1 MVFLIWNSLIFASYI
16 FAQHPV
22 INTTLVVISDKTP
35 YNRLA
40 SFPQQV
46 MFFDGDDD
54 DGDCGTDKPE
64 EGGYNM
70 GDEIGERI
78 GEGHDP
84 IEDEIS

>member
-1 MVFLIWNSLIFASYI
+1 
-16 FAQHPV
+16 
-22 INTTLVVISDKTP
+22 
-35 YNRLA
+35 
-40 SFPQQV
+40 

-54 DGDCGTDKPE
+54 DDDNDTIKPE
-64 EGGYNM
+64 EGDYNL